1 MYTYR
6 MLDFQDLPVKA
17 ATTSLWLITTGKMTS
32 DSETS
37 EIWIPWDQ
45 CNMDT
50 RDATILQHIDILQ
63 YFLPQYNTIL
73 LLLYCNILQSCG
85 LWIIIQHQR
94 HQKLIID
101 DLAMT
106 TSYTLNV

>member
-37 EIWIPWDQ
+37 EIWTPWDQ
-45 CNMDT
+45 
-50 RDATILQHIDILQ
+50 
-63 YFLPQYNTIL
+63 
-73 LLLYCNILQSCG
+73 
-85 LWIIIQHQR
+85 
-94 HQKLIID
+94 
-101 DLAMT
+101 
-106 TSYTLNV
+106 